1 MNRYFEFIRKTVCEF
16 YEFEESKV
24 LPSSHL
30 RMDLGLDELDLLDLC
45 MEIEAEFDVEISKDV
60 MYQLNTVQD
69 CLDYLEKNV

>member
-16 YEFEESKV
+16 YEFEESKA

>member
-1 MNRYFEFIRKTVCEF
+1 M
-16 YEFEESKV
+16 
-24 LPSSHL
+24 PSSHL

>member
-16 YEFEESKV
+16 FEFEESKV